1 MILKPRRNRMQRH
14 LRSWVLVAI
23 GALVLA
29 APSYAQLSGAI
40 FTTNSNGTIV
50 NANIYPFKEAV
61 YLDGGPGPGA
71 PQTAAGLPNGTY
83 VFQVTDPSG
92 RTLLSTDEARCREFT
107 VSGGIITG
115 VVAAGGCQHV
125 TGSDIDHGAVTVQL
139 FPFSDTPNNGG
150 VYKAWVTPEADFL
163 AGCAGLGVSSGL
175 SGVDCGRAAGNL
187 HGFVPRHCKTDNFK
201 VKGVNREIDTHFLD
215 AAGNEIVGL
224 NETWID
230 TLGVSNPRFSLV
242 NLPIGVTG
250 FAHVEDVEDGV
261 HQFTFTNQPGC
272 PIYKI
277 TVGMPDGSILYYPG
291 GSQTIDVHITPKFK
305 DGTLTI
311 YIDCA
316 P

>member
-1 MILKPRRNRMQRH
+1 MQSH
-14 LRSWVLVAI
+14 LRSWVLVTI

-40 FTTNSNGTIV
+40 FTTNFDGTIV
-50 NANIYPFKEAV
+50 NQNIYPSKDAV

-71 PQTAAGLPNGTY
+71 PQTAAGLPDGTY

-92 RTLLSTDEARCREFT
+92 KTLLSTDAARCRQFT

-115 VVAAGGCQHV
+115 VVVTGCQHA
-125 TGSDIDHGAVTVQL
+125 THADANNPPSGVTVQL
-139 FPFSDTPNNGG
+139 IPFADTPNNGG
-150 VYKAWVTPEADFL
+150 EYKAWATPLADFL
-163 AGCAGLGVSSGL
+163 NGCAGLGVSNGL
-175 SGVDCGRAAGNL
+175 AVVDCGRSAGDL
-187 HGFVPRHCKTDNFK
+187 HGFVPRHSKTDNFK

-230 TLGVSNPRFSLV
+230 TIGVSNPRFSLV
-242 NLPIGVTG
+242 DLSIGVTG

-272 PIYKI
+272 PIYQI
-277 TVGMPDGSILYYPG
+277 TVGMPNGGPILYYPG
-291 GSQTIDVHITPKFK
+291 GSQTIDVHISPSFK
-305 DGTLTI
+305 DGTLWI
-311 YIDCA
+311 YVNCA